1 MKTLIQFFFL
11 LFLFINSLAF
21 GQELQVDS
29 AFYKEQGII
38 NKYAYMLDLKYPK
51 FNFGPDALMG
61 VRGIASD
68 MNTYI
73 DTLEKSWV
81 KGFKENLNLFTYD
94 TAFNDMTSE
103 LVTDY
108 KTSYAMNSFVSIE
121 LSCYEFIAGTA
132 HPNYFTQ
139 TYNFDFNACVLS
151 FADLF
156 KENSVNKDGYLKF
169 VSEYCKKSLIEQ
181 QEKNGMTGMEDMI
194 SDGTAPKPDNYK
206 NFVVDEKGITI
217 IFNPYQAGPYAVGE
231 QRVFIPKIDI
241 SGYVN
246 SGGPLSFWWK

>member
-1 MKTLIQFFFL
+1 MKTLIL
-11 LFLFINSLAF
+11 LFSFIASFAF
-21 GQELQVDS
+21 GQALQVDT
-29 AFYKEQGII
+29 AFTKENGVI
-38 NKYAYMLDLKYPK
+38 NKYSYSVDLKYPK
-51 FNFGPDALMG
+51 FNFGPEALMG
-61 VRGIASD
+61 VRGIAND

-81 KGFKENLNLFTYD
+81 KGFKDNLNYFTYD

-108 KTSYAMNSFVSIE
+108 KTAYLMNSFVSLE

-139 TYNFDFNACVLS
+139 TFNYDFNAGVLS

-156 KENSVNKDGYLKF
+156 KKDSVNKDGYLKF
-169 VSEYCKKSLIEQ
+169 VSDYCRKSLIEQ
-181 QEKNGMTGMEDMI
+181 QKKVDAEPITDMI
-194 SDGTAPKPDNYK
+194 DEGTKPIADNYK

-241 SGYVN
+241 TPYVN
-246 SGGPLSFWWK
+246 SGGPLSFWWTK